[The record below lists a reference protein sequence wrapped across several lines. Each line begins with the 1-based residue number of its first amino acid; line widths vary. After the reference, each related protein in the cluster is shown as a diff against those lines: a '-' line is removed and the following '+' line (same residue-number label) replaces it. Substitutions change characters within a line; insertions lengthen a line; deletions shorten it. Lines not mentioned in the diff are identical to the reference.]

1 MNNAIVLNIGTK
13 EEQKEFTKLV
23 TSSGLEII
31 SQITANLRLVNAK
44 TLINKGKV
52 EELGNLVKE
61 TKTELI
67 IINATLSP
75 TQERNLSEL
84 VCARIVDRTGLI
96 LDIFAQRAQTHEA
109 KLQIEL
115 AQLDHLS
122 TRLKGVWTHLERQK
136 GGIGLRGPGET
147 QLETDRRLIGG
158 RIKRIKQQLK
168 KVSVSR
174 IENRK
179 SRTNKVKV
187 VALAG
192 YTNAGKS
199 TLFNS
204 LTKAN
209 IIAKDQLFAT
219 LDPTIRKLYIEDY
232 GVVCIVDT
240 VGFIDNLPHKL
251 VKAFKA
257 TLEEINHADLILHV
271 IDASSDERIKQINA
285 VENVL
290 EEIGAKN
297 VPTAKVFNKIDLIE
311 KDSYID
317 LKTNKVGIS
326 ALDNKTLPLLKN
338 LIKNNFEPE

>member
-1 MNNAIVLNIGTK
+1 MNKAIVLKIGTK
-13 EEQKEFTKLV
+13 DEQEEFLKLV
-23 TSSGLEII
+23 TSSGLEIEKEVI
-31 SQITANLRLVNAK
+31 ANLRSVNAK
-44 TLINKGKV
+44 TLISKGKV
-52 EELGNLVKE
+52 EELASLVKDL
-61 TKTELI
+61 KIELI
-67 IINATLSP
+67 IINANLSP

-122 TRLKGVWTHLERQK
+122 SRLKGVWTHLERQK

-168 KVSVSR
+168 KVSISR
-174 IENRK
+174 VENRK
-179 SRTNKVKV
+179 SRANQVKV
-187 VALAG
+187 IALAG

-209 IIAKDQLFAT
+209 IMAKDQLFAT
-219 LDPTIRKLYIEDY
+219 LDPTVRKLFIKEY
-232 GVVCIVDT
+232 GLVCIADT

-257 TLEEINHADLILHV
+257 TLEEITYADLILHV
-271 IDASSDERIKQINA
+271 IDASSEQRKEQIEA
-285 VENVL
+285 VEKVL
-290 EEIGAKN
+290 EEIGAKD
-297 VPTAKVFNKIDLIE
+297 VPTVRVYNKIDLISKE
-311 KDSYID
+311 SYIN
-317 LKTNKVGIS
+317 LEANKVGIS
-326 ALDNKTLPLLKN
+326 ALDNNTLPLLKQLICAN
-338 LIKNNFEPE
+338 LEK